1 MVGGSNFTKN
11 WQAMPGIIDHD
22 IGALQSPINIMLK
35 QPIPTLIKQG
45 DPLCQVIPIQRNDIV
60 ARTGDIRD
68 STKLRDKSIV
78 QSMFMSFKGWA
89 RLMREHKRYKV
100 DAYDTDLPE

>member
-1 MVGGSNFTKN
+1 
-11 WQAMPGIIDHD
+11 MPGIIDHD
-22 IGALQSPINIMLK
+22 ICAWQSPINIMLK

-45 DPLCQVIPIQRNDIV
+45 DPLCPVIPIQRNDIV

-68 STKLRDKSIV
+68 STKLRDKSII

-89 RLMREHKRYKV
+89 GLMREHKRYKV
-100 DAYDTDLPE
+100 DAHDTDLPE